1 MSQQASAK
9 MTQTVQDAQVV
20 PEHQSPSGIGAESPQ
35 HTVARVISPARK
47 ALVFR
52 PLINPRPVPAVME
65 SVRAGFPSVAQDYF
79 AGDFSFDEN
88 VILHPDTT
96 FILTVAGD
104 SMEGAGIFDGDLLVV
119 DRSLNPEDGDVVV
132 AILDDELTVKR
143 LVMHGRTPIL
153 HPENPLYPD
162 FSPLDGQSL
171 EIWGVV
177 TGNYH
182 SQKRMDM
189 VRHHAPSSQTPAT
202 PSVIRPKPTAGHAS
216 TLRTPSQKQSV
227 GATRTTQVNSAYAA
241 KGWG

>member
-1 MSQQASAK
+1 MSQLSSEEMAEDVQATESA
-9 MTQTVQDAQVV
+9 
-20 PEHQSPSGIGAESPQ
+20 QSHRPSGTRAGSSRQ
-35 HTVARVISPARK
+35 NDVANTISPERK
-47 ALVFR
+47 TLMFR
-52 PLINPRPVPAVME
+52 PLIDPRPVPAAME

-119 DRSLNPEDGDVVV
+119 DRSLNPEDDDVVV

-143 LVMHGRTPIL
+143 LIMHGRTPIL

-162 FSPLDGQSL
+162 FAPLDGQSL

-182 SQKRMDM
+182 SQKRMD
-189 VRHHAPSSQTPAT
+189 VIRHHAQSKDAPAT
-202 PSVIRPKPTAGHAS
+202 PPIIRPKPTGGH
-216 TLRTPSQKQSV
+216 TPPLRHPSQSQPR
-227 GATRTTQVNSAYAA
+227 GNSAYAS

>member
-1 MSQQASAK
+1 
-9 MTQTVQDAQVV
+9 
-20 PEHQSPSGIGAESPQ
+20 
-35 HTVARVISPARK
+35 
-47 ALVFR
+47 
-52 PLINPRPVPAVME
+52 ME

-119 DRSLNPEDGDVVV
+119 DRSLNPEDDDVVV

-162 FSPLDGQSL
+162 FAPFDGQSL

-182 SQKRMDM
+182 SQKRMD
-189 VRHHAPSSQTPAT
+189 VIRHHAQSKDAPTTP
-202 PSVIRPKPTAGHAS
+202 PIIRPKPTGGY
-216 TLRTPSQKQSV
+216 TPQLRHPSQSQP
-227 GATRTTQVNSAYAA
+227 RENSAYAS

>member
-1 MSQQASAK
+1 MSQLSSEEMAEDVQATESA
-9 MTQTVQDAQVV
+9 
-20 PEHQSPSGIGAESPQ
+20 QSHRPSGTRAGSSRQ
-35 HTVARVISPARK
+35 NDVANTISPERK
-47 ALVFR
+47 TLMFR
-52 PLINPRPVPAVME
+52 PLIDPRPVPAAME

-119 DRSLNPEDGDVVV
+119 DRSLNPEDDDVVV

-143 LVMHGRTPIL
+143 LIMHGRTPIL

-162 FSPLDGQSL
+162 FAPLDGQSL

-182 SQKRMDM
+182 SQKRMD
-189 VRHHAPSSQTPAT
+189 VIRHHAQSKDTPAT
-202 PSVIRPKPTAGHAS
+202 PPIIRPKPTGGH
-216 TLRTPSQKQSV
+216 TPPLRHPSQSQPR
-227 GATRTTQVNSAYAA
+227 GNSAYAS